1 LDWCISDILKIFEL
15 SNLTKTI
22 GMLAKIYIAFI
33 FFLLLLNIDLTA
45 KTVQP
50 DSSNRK
56 AISQIDQKSVE
67 LEQMRKQQ
75 HDDSLHRI
83 QLENQLLLVQRN
95 DFVEKRKL
103 MEEINL
109 LRSRDSLI
117 VHRRKLKVDSLRRLN
132 QGVTVIP
139 FRDTLFK
146 IYTAIGSY
154 TAKDRANAIESRL
167 RTLANNIQF
176 NTDSLK
182 MEHNEDSWLLSW
194 QDQVILSVNQQD
206 ALWANR
212 DAEQLIASYADLVK
226 RAVDQEREQTS
237 LRRILE
243 ALGSAALILT
253 SLILII
259 VAIGKLTKYI
269 KKKSL
274 LAKNRYFHGIKI
286 RGYILVTPSKQIK
299 VVWTVLSLLKWLLIV
314 CAVYLA
320 LPIMLNLF
328 PQTEGYAPILLGYFL
343 SPLKN
348 LVAAV
353 VAYIPNLITI
363 FVIYVVFH
371 YLLKL
376 LKFFAKE
383 LQNEAL
389 TVPGF
394 YKEWAMPTYQIL
406 RVLLLAFLL
415 VVIFPYLPGSDSP
428 IFKGISVFIGVLFT
442 FSSAGALGNIVA
454 GLLLTY
460 MRSFAIGD
468 RIKIGDVSG
477 DIIEKS
483 LLVTRVRSV
492 KNEVIS
498 IPNAQILNNH
508 TINYSADAQQLGLIV
523 HVNITLAYEIP
534 WQKVHQLA
542 KQAALEIDL
551 IEKSPEPFILQTS
564 LDDFYVSYQLNAYTK
579 SPNQQAFIYSELYKH
594 LLDTFHEADIEILS
608 PHFHAVRDG
617 STRDIPPTSKTTN

>member
-1 LDWCISDILKIFEL
+1 
-15 SNLTKTI
+15 
-22 GMLAKIYIAFI
+22 MLAKIYIAFI

>member
-1 LDWCISDILKIFEL
+1 MLPTPYIIILC
-15 SNLTKTI
+15 
-22 GMLAKIYIAFI
+22 
-33 FFLLLLNIDLTA
+33 FFLLFGKDVTA
-45 KTVQP
+45 TVVQR
-50 DSSNRK
+50 DSSEQQ

-83 QLENQLLLVQRN
+83 RLENQLLQVQRN
-95 DFVEKRKL
+95 DFDEKRKL

-132 QGVTVIP
+132 QGVAVVP
-139 FRDTLFK
+139 FRDTIFRV
-146 IYTAIGSY
+146 YTAIGSY
-154 TAKDRANAIESRL
+154 SAKDRANAIENRL
-167 RTLANNIQF
+167 RNLVNNIQF
-176 NTDSLK
+176 HTDSLK
-182 MEHNEDSWLLSW
+182 VEKNEDSWLLSW
-194 QDQVILSVNQQD
+194 QDQLILSVNQQD

-212 DAEQLIASYADLVK
+212 DAQELIANYADSVK
-226 RAVDQEREQTS
+226 RAVDKEREQTS
-237 LRRILE
+237 LQRIVQ
-243 ALGSAALILT
+243 ALGLAVLILA

-259 VAIGKLTKYI
+259 FAIGKLTKYV
-269 KKKSL
+269 KKKTL
-274 LAKNRYFHGIKI
+274 LAKHRYFHGVKI

-299 VVWTVLSLLKWLLIV
+299 VVWAILTLLKWLLIV

-343 SPLKN
+343 SPLRN
-348 LVAAV
+348 VAAAV
-353 VAYIPNLITI
+353 IAYIPNLITI
-363 FVIYVVFH
+363 FVIFLVFH

-389 TVPGF
+389 TIPGF

-483 LLVTRVRSV
+483 LLVTRVRSI

-508 TINYSADAQQLGLIV
+508 TINYSVDAQQLGLIV

-534 WQKVHQLA
+534 WQRVHQLA
-542 KQAALEIDL
+542 KQAALEVGL

-579 SPNQQAFIYSELYKH
+579 APNQQAFIYSELYKH

-617 STRDIPPTSKTTN
+617 SARDIPPPNASKATK